1 MARSTSSKK
10 SAKDTSLQDM
20 GRVARGQTTTPLFLG
35 ANYRRRGARAYRI
48 SLINVHTEPLAVIL
62 PAYPPHRPRSRSSR
76 RTIPRIAIP
85 SEQRDVIPSPLSPLS
100 SNFEIRCNDRISL
113 SLSRRWCNLV
123 FELAIFLRMWEGE
136 EHLGAASRHARLVV
150 LFPNGALP
158 RASKRC
164 STAGC
169 VEGNKKK
176 RRRKEAVEWFE
187 GEERDRDWTT
197 GFAQPAA
204 SSFLDIWTR
213 QPLRS
218 AL

>member
-1 MARSTSSKK
+1 M
-10 SAKDTSLQDM
+10 
-20 GRVARGQTTTPLFLG
+20 PLS
-35 ANYRRRGARAYRI
+35 YR
-48 SLINVHTEPLAVIL
+48 P
-62 PAYPPHRPRSRSSR
+62 
-76 RTIPRIAIP
+76 IPRIAPGLDHPVARFLVSRSPRNNAMLFPPP
-85 SEQRDVIPSPLSPLS
+85 SRHYRPTLKYGATIV
-100 SNFEIRCNDRISL
+100 SL